1 MNMQNLIIY
10 QFNTLFKILKELDQN
25 LNFKI
30 IEAKNEK
37 FLNEEINN
45 SKIYLIVTKKKILN
59 LNNQIVF
66 EKFPLKISTLI
77 EKINVQ
83 FLKKQFSDQSK
94 YNLNQ
99 YVIDLNSRY
108 ISSKNKKIK
117 LTEKEIDTIIY
128 LSKTN
133 KIITIQELQ
142 KKVWGYQSNIETHT
156 VETHIYRLR
165 KKFLKE
171 FKDEGF
177 ISSEKNGYQ
186 IK

>member
-1 MNMQNLIIY
+1 MNMQNLIVY
-10 QFNTLFKILKELDQN
+10 QFNTLFEILKELDQS

-37 FLNEEINN
+37 SLNKEINF
-45 SKIYLIVTKKKILN
+45 SKSYLIATRKKISN
-59 LNNQIVF
+59 SNNQVVF
-66 EKFPLKISTLI
+66 EKFPLKINKLI
-77 EKINVQ
+77 EKINVE
-83 FLKKQFSDQSK
+83 FLKKQFNDQSK
-94 YNLNQ
+94 YNLKQ
-99 YVIDLNSRY
+99 YVIDLNSRT

-133 KIITIQELQ
+133 KIISILELQ
-142 KKVWGYQSNIETHT
+142 KKVWRYQYDIETHT

-171 FKDEGF
+171 FNDEEF

>member
-1 MNMQNLIIY
+1 MQNLIIY
-10 QFNTLFKILKELDQN
+10 QFNTLFEIFKELDQS

-37 FLNEEINN
+37 SLNKEINL
-45 SKIYLIVTKKKILN
+45 SKTYLIATKKKISN
-59 LNNQIVF
+59 FNNQLVF
-66 EKFPLKISTLI
+66 EKFPLKINKLI
-77 EKINVQ
+77 EKINVE
-83 FLKKQFSDQSK
+83 FLKKQFNDQSK
-94 YNLNQ
+94 YNLKQ
-99 YVIDLNSRY
+99 YVIDLNSRT
-108 ISSKNKKIK
+108 ISLKNKKIK

-133 KIITIQELQ
+133 KTISIQELQ

-165 KKFLKE
+165 KKM
-171 FKDEGF
+171 KDIFGDEDF
-177 ISSEKNGYQ
+177 ISNDDNGYS

>member
-1 MNMQNLIIY
+1 MQNLIIY
-10 QFNTLFKILKELDQN
+10 QFNTLFEILKELDQSF
-25 LNFKI
+25 NFKI

-37 FLNEEINN
+37 SLNEEINL
-45 SKIYLIVTKKKILN
+45 SKTYLIATKKKIYN
-59 LNNQIVF
+59 FNNQVVF
-66 EKFPLKISTLI
+66 EKFPFKINKLI
-77 EKINVQ
+77 EKINVE
-83 FLKKQFSDQSK
+83 FLKKQFNDQSK
-94 YNLNQ
+94 YNLKQ
-99 YVIDLNSRY
+99 YIIDLNSRT

-133 KIITIQELQ
+133 KITSILELQ
-142 KKVWGYQSNIETHT
+142 KNVWSYQYDVETHT

>member
-1 MNMQNLIIY
+1 MQNLIIY
-10 QFNTLFKILKELDQN
+10 QFNTLFEIFKELDQS

-30 IEAKNEK
+30 VEAKNEK
-37 FLNEEINN
+37 SLNKEINL
-45 SKIYLIVTKKKILN
+45 SKTYLIATKKKISN
-59 LNNQIVF
+59 FNNQLVF
-66 EKFPLKISTLI
+66 EKFPLKINKLI
-77 EKINVQ
+77 EKINVE
-83 FLKKQFSDQSK
+83 FLKKQFNDQSK
-94 YNLNQ
+94 YNLKQ
-99 YVIDLNSRY
+99 YAIDLNSRT

-133 KIITIQELQ
+133 KIISILELQ
-142 KKVWGYQSNIETHT
+142 KKVWHYQYDIETHT

-171 FKDEGF
+171 FNDEEF